1 VKEEEGER
9 IMSRWI
15 TVAGALALSAAAA
28 FTTFAGPQA
37 GPGGP
42 RRGGGPPE
50 LRLLDLTEAQRT
62 AFQELMKQQREAA
75 RPLMEQQRE
84 LHQKL
89 REALAADPVNENQ
102 VGQIVVESHR
112 LRERMKAGHEKA
124 TAQFESLLTAEQKQL
139 WAKIR
144 ASREKER
151 GAFGDGGPTP
161 GGFLLPGPPIEPPFE
176 R

>member
-1 VKEEEGER
+1 
-9 IMSRWI
+9 MSRWV

-37 GPGGP
+37 GDGERGP
-42 RRGGGPPE
+42 RGTFGAGGPPE
-50 LRLLDLTEAQRT
+50 LRLLDLTEAQQM
-62 AFQELMKQQREAA
+62 AFQELIKQQREAA
-75 RPLMEQQRE
+75 RPLMEKQRALRE
-84 LHQKL
+84 KL
-89 REALAADPVNENQ
+89 NEALAADPVNENE

-112 LRERMKAGHEKA
+112 LRERTQESHE
-124 TAQFESLLTAEQKQL
+124 TAMAHFESLLTAEQKQL

-151 GAFGDGGPTP
+151 GRFGAGGPTP
-161 GGFLLPGPPIEPPFE
+161 GGFGPPGPPIEPPFE